1 MNILVTELIWPEGL
15 DELEA
20 SGSVAYH
27 PGLWRDPR
35 RLRKEIEIIEA
46 LIVRNQ
52 TRVDAALLESGA
64 SLKAIG
70 RLGVGL
76 DNIDL
81 AAARDRES
89 PLSMQETPT
98 RCRLRSTSWPPSFTV
113 RETSPA
119 PTRTCG
125 WATGTVNASPARR
138 EPPVIVDMSS
148 SVVARV
154 RIMLAATEGQ
164 TIPKGWVI
172 DEEELET
179 TDAAAAP
186 KEPCFHSAG
195 QRATL

>member
-27 PGLWRDPR
+27 LGLWRYPR
-35 RLRKEIEIIEA
+35 RLRKEVEIVDA

-138 EPPVIVDMSS
+138 GPTGIVGKFS
-148 SVVARV
+148 RV
-154 RIMLAATEGQ
+154 GGRGRVM
-164 TIPKGWVI
+164 V
-172 DEEELET
+172 
-179 TDAAAAP
+179 
-186 KEPCFHSAG
+186 S
-195 QRATL
+195 

>member
-20 SGSVAYH
+20 SGCVAYD
-27 PGLWRDPR
+27 PDLWRDPQ
-35 RLRKEIEIIEA
+35 RLRKEVEIVDA

-81 AAARDRES
+81 AAARDREIPVIYARNANAVS
-89 PLSMQETPT
+89 VAEYVMAAIL
-98 RCRLRSTSWPPSFTV
+98 TV

-119 PTRTCG
+119 PTRT
-125 WATGTVNASPARR
+125 
-138 EPPVIVDMSS
+138 
-148 SVVARV
+148 
-154 RIMLAATEGQ
+154 
-164 TIPKGWVI
+164 
-172 DEEELET
+172 
-179 TDAAAAP
+179 
-186 KEPCFHSAG
+186 
-195 QRATL
+195 